1 MSRFAL
7 EETYPEL
14 PQPWKASMAN
24 PILGVEKMRPL
35 LAVACA
41 SLYSFST

>member
-14 PQPWKASMAN
+14 HQPWKASMAN
-24 PILGVEKMRPL
+24 PILRREKMRPL
-35 LAVACA
+35 LAVTCA
-41 SLYSFST
+41 SIYSFST